1 MKLLQYL
8 VKYCNLRICTSDN
21 MAKTKIAYFCQSC
34 GFEAAKWLG
43 KCPSCQEW
51 NTFVEEIIEKP
62 NGSIPDWKATNSTS
76 TQRSN
81 KPIQIPDITFSEE
94 QRMLTPDK
102 EFNRVLGGGIVAG
115 SLVLIG
121 GEPGIGKST
130 LMLQLALSM
139 PNIKVL
145 YISGEESERQI
156 KMRAERLTTAPQPP
170 KGGAFGTD
178 CYILTETST
187 QNIFKQIEQLQPDL
201 VVVDSIQTL
210 HSSHIESTPGS
221 VSQVRECTAELL
233 RFAKES
239 STPVFLIGHI
249 TKDGMIAGPKILEH
263 MVDTVLQFEG
273 DRHHVYRILRAVKNR
288 FGSASE
294 LGIYEMLGEGLREVS
309 NPSEILLSQ
318 RDEALSGITISATLE
333 GMRPMLIETQA
344 LVSVSP
350 YGTPQRTATGFDTKR
365 MSMLLAVLEKRCGF
379 KLGIKDVFLNI
390 TGGIRVEDP
399 AIDLGLAAAI
409 ISSNEDIPIPFKT
422 CFAGEIGLSGEIRAV
437 NRVEQR
443 IAEDEKLGFEQIFIS
458 KYNLPSGGKDKK
470 RIDLSRYKIE
480 VKTVGNIEEVFGL
493 LFG

>member
-1 MKLLQYL
+1 
-8 VKYCNLRICTSDN
+8 
-21 MAKTKIAYFCQSC
+21 
-34 GFEAAKWLG
+34 
-43 KCPSCQEW
+43 
-51 NTFVEEIIEKP
+51 VEEIIEKA
-62 NGSIPDWKATNSTS
+62 NTSVPDWKATSTT
-76 TQRSN
+76 TQRAS
-81 KPIQIPDITFSEE
+81 KPVQIPDIIFNEE

-139 PNIKVL
+139 PHLKIL

-156 KMRAERLTTAPQPP
+156 KMRAERLDPAGESQESRVRSQESKINNFKSEIENP
-170 KGGAFGTD
+170 KSQFGKG
-178 CYILTETST
+178 CYVLTETST
-187 QNIFKQIEQLQPDL
+187 QNIFKQIEQLEPDL
-201 VVVDSIQTL
+201 VIVDSIQTL
-210 HSSHIESTPGS
+210 HSAHIESTPGS

-273 DRHHVYRILRAVKNR
+273 DRHHVYRILRCVKNR

-318 RDEALSGITISATLE
+318 RDELLSGITISATLE

-344 LVSVSP
+344 LVSTSA
-350 YGTPQRTATGFDTKR
+350 YGTPQRAATGFDTRR
-365 MSMLLAVLEKRCGF
+365 MNMLLAVLEKRCGF
-379 KLGIKDVFLNI
+379 KLGAKDVFLNI

-399 AIDLGLAAAI
+399 AIDLGLAVAI
-409 ISSNEDIPIPFKT
+409 ISSHEDIPIPFKT

-443 IAEDEKLGFEQIFIS
+443 IAEAEKLGFEQIYIS

-470 RIDLSRYKIE
+470 RIDLSRYTIE
-480 VKTVGNIEEVFGL
+480 VKTAGSIEEVFGM

>member
-1 MKLLQYL
+1 
-8 VKYCNLRICTSDN
+8 
-21 MAKTKIAYFCQSC
+21 MAKSKVAYFCQSC
-34 GFEAAKWLG
+34 GFESPKWLG
-43 KCPSCQEW
+43 KCPSCQQW
-51 NTFVEEIIEKP
+51 NTFVEEVIEKVNVAVP
-62 NGSIPDWKATNSTS
+62 TWKSNSTS

-81 KPIQIPDITFSEE
+81 KPVQVSEITFDEE

-130 LMLQLALSM
+130 LMLQLALNM
-139 PNIKVL
+139 PQMKVL
-145 YISGEESERQI
+145 YVSGEESERQI
-156 KMRAERLTTAPQPP
+156 KMRAERLTEV
-170 KGGAFGTD
+170 GGQKSEVGNGCF
-178 CYILTETST
+178 ILTETST
-187 QNIFKQIEQLQPDL
+187 QNIFKQIEQLEPNL
-201 VVVDSIQTL
+201 VVIDSIQTL
-210 HSSHIESTPGS
+210 YSSHIESTPGS

-294 LGIYEMLGEGLREVS
+294 LGIYEMMGEGLREVS

-318 RDEALSGITISATLE
+318 RDEPLSGVTISATLE

-344 LVSVSP
+344 LVSTSA
-350 YGTPQRTATGFDTKR
+350 YGTPQRTATGFDTRR
-365 MSMLLAVLEKRCGF
+365 MNMLLAVLEKRCGF
-379 KLGIKDVFLNI
+379 RLGAKDVFLNI

-409 ISSNEDIPIPFKT
+409 ISSHEDMPIPFKT
-422 CFAGEIGLSGEIRAV
+422 CFAGELGLSGEVRAV
-437 NRVEQR
+437 NRIEQR
-443 IAEDEKLGFEQIFIS
+443 IAEAQKLGFEQIFIS
-458 KYNLPSGGKDKK
+458 KYNLASGGKDKK

-480 VKTVGNIEEVFGL
+480 IKTVGSIEEVFSM

>member
-1 MKLLQYL
+1 L
-8 VKYCNLRICTSDN
+8 
-21 MAKTKIAYFCQSC
+21 AKTKFAYFCQSC
-34 GFEAAKWLG
+34 GYESAKWLG
-43 KCPSCQEW
+43 KCPSCAQW
-51 NTFVEEIIEKP
+51 NTFVEEIIEKANTAVP
-62 NGSIPDWKATNSTS
+62 NWKTASTS
-76 TQRSN
+76 LQRAS
-81 KPIQIPDITFSEE
+81 KPVQVADITFSEE
-94 QRMLTPDK
+94 HRLLTPDK

-130 LMLQLALSM
+130 LMLQLALNM
-139 PNIKVL
+139 PGLKVL
-145 YISGEESERQI
+145 YVSGEESERQI
-156 KMRAERLTTAPQPP
+156 KMRAERLTPQPP
-170 KGGAFGTD
+170 EGGAFGNG
-178 CYILTETST
+178 CFILTETST
-187 QNIFKQIEQLQPDL
+187 QNIFKQIEVLQPDL

-210 HSSHIESTPGS
+210 HSAHIESTPGS

-273 DRHHVYRILRAVKNR
+273 DRHHVYRILRTVKNR

-318 RDEALSGITISATLE
+318 RDEPLSGITISTTLE
-333 GMRPMLIETQA
+333 GMRPMMIETQA
-344 LVSVSP
+344 LVSDSP
-350 YGTPQRTATGFDTKR
+350 YGTPQRTATGFDTRR

-379 KLGIKDVFLNI
+379 KLGAKDVFLNI

-409 ISSNEDIPIPFKT
+409 ISSHEDIPVPFKT

-443 IAEDEKLGFEQIFIS
+443 IAEAQKLGFEQIFIS
-458 KYNLPSGGKDKK
+458 KYNLPSGGHDKK
-470 RIDLSRYKIE
+470 GIDLSRYNIDIKI
-480 VKTVGNIEEVFGL
+480 VSRIEEVFGL